1 MTTQLET
8 EDTITAV
15 LSDFIGSG
23 ATPLLQTST
32 HTAFLT
38 HLLKSPLPA
47 PFTGLDASR
56 PWLIYWACHSLA
68 LFDGELDG
76 SAKTRIVDTLKRFQ
90 NVDGGFGG
98 GPGQLSHLAP
108 TYASVAAL
116 CYVGEEGWAAIDR
129 SVSLL
134 SFSFAQNEVLT
145 HSFRLRQ
152 SWPVSLLVVFE
163 ATRRIIRHAYWRRGR
178 CSVSF
183 VDFPFFTMRIRL
195 LSTIDTSFTVDV
207 TAL

>member
-1 MTTQLET
+1 VSNRSLFQLDTVLTAPWIRSPTDGVVDSETLTTQLET

-15 LSDFIGSG
+15 LSDFIGSI
-23 ATPLLQTST
+23 ASPLLQTST

-56 PWLIYWACHSLA
+56 PWLLYWACHSLA

-76 SAKTRIVDTLKRFQ
+76 GAKSRIVETLKRFQ

-116 CYVGEEGWAAIDR
+116 SYVGEDGWAAIDR
-129 SVSLL
+129 LVELFWSP
-134 SFSFAQNEVLT
+134 FAIVT
-145 HSFRLRQ
+145 
-152 SWPVSLLVVFE
+152 
-163 ATRRIIRHAYWRRGR
+163 
-178 CSVSF
+178 
-183 VDFPFFTMRIRL
+183 
-195 LSTIDTSFTVDV
+195 DTCLPIELAC
-207 TAL
+207 TASYCL